1 MKWRLA
7 MEQFSTEQFSTRGS
21 GWFSSRNMFSN
32 DWFTGRE
39 AIFFGAGAMLMLIAS
54 RMAPPVAGR
63 AIGTIRG
70 MTGTDPFDA
79 LAQDH
84 QKILGLFDRIEA
96 TDDSAVMRRNVMLL
110 QLKRMLTAHALA
122 EEDIVYPML
131 HDDAHRAEEAKKLYR
146 EHADIKVRL
155 FELEHKA
162 KDDPSWIEGIR
173 ELRRILAEHAREE
186 EQVEFPKLRAALDQ
200 RRTSNLLGEVHR
212 EKSMIL

>member
-1 MKWRLA
+1 MANQSGWG
-7 MEQFSTEQFSTRGS
+7 SSNGS
-21 GWFSSRNMFSN
+21 GWFSAR
-32 DWFTGRE
+32 T
-39 AIFFGAGAMLMLIAS
+39 AISFGAGALMMLTAS
-54 RMAPPVAGR
+54 RIAPPFAGR
-63 AIGTIRG
+63 AIGSLRS
-70 MTGTDPFDA
+70 MAGTDPFDA

-84 QKILGLFDRIEA
+84 RKVLALLDRLAETDNAA
-96 TDDSAVMRRNVMLL
+96 TMRRAAMLF
-110 QLKRMLTAHALA
+110 QVKRMLTAHALA

-173 ELRRILAEHAREE
+173 ELRRIVAEHAREE
-186 EQVEFPKLRAALDQ
+186 EQVEFPKLRAALDE
-200 RRTSNLLGEVHR
+200 RRKSNLLGEVHR

>member
-7 MEQFSTEQFSTRGS
+7 MEQYSTRGS
-21 GWFSSRNMFSN
+21 DWFSTRNMFSN

-39 AIFFGAGAMLMLIAS
+39 AIFFGAGAMLMLISS

-84 QKILGLFDRIEA
+84 QKVLALFDRIEA
-96 TDDSAVMRRNVMLL
+96 TDASAVMRRNMMLL

-131 HDDAHRAEEAKKLYR
+131 VDDAHRREQANKLYR
-146 EHADIKVRL
+146 DHAEVKVKL
-155 FELEHKA
+155 FELEHKP
-162 KDDPSWIEGIR
+162 KDDPSWMED
-173 ELRRILAEHAREE
+173 LRSLHQMIATHAREE
-186 EQVEFPKLRAALDQ
+186 EQIEFPKLRAALDEA
-200 RRTSNLLGEVHR
+200 RCATLLGEVSR
-212 EKSMIL
+212 EKSMLL

>member
-1 MKWRLA
+1 

-21 GWFSSRNMFSN
+21 GWFSSRNIFST

-84 QKILGLFDRIEA
+84 QNVLGLFDRIEA

-131 HDDAHRAEEAKKLYR
+131 HDDAQRRDQAKKLYR
-146 EHADIKVRL
+146 EHAEVKVRL

-162 KDDPSWIEGIR
+162 KDDPTWIDD
-173 ELRRILAEHAREE
+173 LRTLHRMIQQHAQEE
-186 EQVEFPKLRAALDQ
+186 EQIEFPQLRAALDNSQ
-200 RRTSNLLGEVHR
+200 CTNLLGEVQR
-212 EKSMIL
+212 EKSMLL